1 MNVRLSWRQIA
12 GVASLIIGVLV
23 NLPLLR
29 LTAKARL
36 SFLPGAPDVGPGL
49 AVSRLIFHV
58 LFAFFIIELNRYV
71 LGRKLYRTRLGLLGW
86 YGINFLF
93 YVFLTGAFAVLLVVW
108 YPDRPMLVVI
118 TSFFRSFFVW
128 VTALPIGYF
137 LTVLQENRA
146 MQAENEQ
153 LKQQSLQ
160 AQLDALRAQLNPH
173 FLFNSLNALSSL
185 IREGGPRSQQYLARL
200 SQVLR
205 YSLQVQQQTLVPFA
219 DEMQFTAAY
228 SYLLSIRF
236 GDNLCIENALPA
248 QASWQIPPMALQL
261 LIENAVKHNVV
272 SNARPL
278 TIRLTVDTTNEC
290 IVVSN
295 VNQPKSEPIDG
306 MGSGLSNLDSRYR
319 LLTGKSIQI
328 VRTKDEFAV
337 LLPIIPLTSEQPVN
351 RLS

>member
-1 MNVRLSWRQIA
+1 MNSRLSWRQIA
-12 GVASLIIGVLV
+12 AVASLIIGVLV

-29 LTAKARL
+29 LTARARL

-58 LFAFFIIELNRYV
+58 LFAFFFIEINRYV
-71 LGRKLYRTRLGLLGW
+71 LGRKLYRNRFGLVGW
-86 YGINFLF
+86 YGINFIL
-93 YVFLTGAFAVLLVVW
+93 YVFLTGAFVALLVLW

-118 TSFFRSFFVW
+118 TSYFRSFFVW

-153 LKQQSLQ
+153 LKRQSLQ
-160 AQLDALRAQLNPH
+160 AQLDTLRAQLNPH

-185 IREGGPRSQQYLARL
+185 IREGEPKSQQYLAKL

-205 YSLQVQQQTLVPFA
+205 YSLQTQQQTLVPFA
-219 DEMQFTAAY
+219 DEMQFTSAY
-228 SYLLSIRF
+228 SYLLTIRF
-236 GDNLCIENALPA
+236 GTNLRIENALPA
-248 QASWQIPPMALQL
+248 QAPWLIPPMSLQL

-278 TIRLTVDTTNEC
+278 TIHLTTDPTHEW
-290 IVVSN
+290 IVVRN
-295 VNQPKSEPIDG
+295 ARRPKAEPTDG
-306 MGSGLSNLDSRYR
+306 MGSGLSNLDNRYR
-319 LLTGKSIQI
+319 LLTGKSIQLI
-328 VRTKDEFAV
+328 RTDNEFSV
-337 LLPIIPLTSEQPVN
+337 HLPIIPLTSGQSLN
-351 RLS
+351 QLR

>member
-29 LTAKARL
+29 LTARARL
-36 SFLPGAPDVGPGL
+36 AFLPGAPDVGPGL

-71 LGRKLYRTRLGLLGW
+71 LGRKLYRTRFGLVGW
-86 YGINFLF
+86 YGVNFVL
-93 YVFLTGAFAVLLVVW
+93 YVVLTGTFAALIVFW
-108 YPDRPMLVVI
+108 YPDRPILVVI
-118 TSFFRSFFVW
+118 TSYFRSFFVW

-137 LTVLQENRA
+137 LTVLQENRTI
-146 MQAENEQ
+146 QAENEQ

-160 AQLDALRAQLNPH
+160 AQLDTLRAQLNPH

-185 IREGGPRSQQYLARL
+185 IREGGPRSQQYLAKL

-205 YSLQVQQQTLVPFA
+205 YSLQTQQQTLVAFA
-219 DEMQFTAAY
+219 DEMQFTSAY

-236 GDNLCIENALPA
+236 GTNLCIENALPT
-248 QASWQIPPMALQL
+248 QAPWLIPPMSLQL

-278 TIRLTVDTTNEC
+278 TIHLSTDAVHEWI
-290 IVVSN
+290 IVRN
-295 VNQPKSEPIDG
+295 ARQPKSEPTDG
-306 MGSGLSNLDSRYR
+306 IGSGLSNLDSRYR
-319 LLTGKSIQI
+319 LLTDRSIQ
-328 VRTKDEFAV
+328 VLRTDNEFSV
-337 LLPIIPLTSEQPVN
+337 QLPIIPLTSEQPVN
-351 RLS
+351 QLL